1 MPSRPVRPKDA
12 ATLVLCR
19 DALRG
24 PEVLMGRRPET
35 AAFMPGV
42 YVFPGGKV
50 DPDDARAR
58 SASELRAEVL
68 AQLSRRCSPRRA
80 RALAMAAIRETFEE
94 TGLALGRLGADQGSE
109 APPAWQEFDRT
120 GLAPALDRLDY
131 LGRAITPP
139 GLPRRF
145 HARFFL
151 ADAADAHGAP
161 RSNGELLD
169 VGFVPLEQARLR
181 PTANVTWF
189 VLDELARTLAAPP
202 SPGRPRLVFTYVKRH
217 PRIHYE

>member
-1 MPSRPVRPKDA
+1 
-12 ATLVLCR
+12 
-19 DALRG
+19 
-24 PEVLMGRRPET
+24 
-35 AAFMPGV
+35 MPGV
-42 YVFPGGKV
+42 YVFPGGRV
-50 DPDDARAR
+50 DPADARAH

-68 AQLSRRCSPRRA
+68 AHLTRRCSPRRA

-94 TGLALGRLGADQGSE
+94 AGLALGRSSADPTSE
-109 APPAWQEFDRT
+109 APPAWQEFGRT

-151 ADAADAHGAP
+151 ADSVDAHGTP
-161 RSNGELLD
+161 RGNGELLD
-169 VGFVPLEQARLR
+169 VGFLPLKLARRR
-181 PTANVTWF
+181 PTANVTRF
-189 VLDELARTLAAPP
+189 VLDEIARMDAAAP
-202 SPGRPRLVFTYVKRH
+202 SPGRPRPVFTYVKRY

>member
-1 MPSRPVRPKDA
+1 MPPPSVRPKDA

-19 DALRG
+19 LTGGGR
-24 PEVLMGRRPET
+24 EVLMGRRPET

-42 YVFPGGKV
+42 YVFPGGRV
-50 DPDDARAR
+50 DPADPRAH

-68 AQLSRRCSPRRA
+68 AQLTRRCSPRRA

-94 TGLALGRLGADQGSE
+94 TGLALGLPGPDQASD
-109 APPAWQEFDRT
+109 APPTWQEFGRT

-161 RSNGELLD
+161 RSNSELLD
-169 VGFVPLEQARLR
+169 VGFLPLEQARQR
-181 PTANVTWF
+181 PTANVTRF
-189 VLDELARTLAAPP
+189 VLDEIARMLDAPP
-202 SPGRPRLVFTYVKRH
+202 SPGRPRPVFTYVKRH